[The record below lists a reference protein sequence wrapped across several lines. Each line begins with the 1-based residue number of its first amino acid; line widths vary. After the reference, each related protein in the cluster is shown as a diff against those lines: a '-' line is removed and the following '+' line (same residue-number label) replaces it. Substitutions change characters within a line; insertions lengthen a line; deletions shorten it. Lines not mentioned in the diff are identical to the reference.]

1 MGSST
6 AKLPKPRRTIV
17 SPSQFLD
24 NPSLAGM
31 EIARFVRQIV
41 SGALLSQIEV
51 PSRRFCTKSFAMTS
65 DYLFVG
71 VGALVWLFGIVL
83 VAWHVR
89 QRRKT
94 MGDPGLPPDEQRF
107 LDQQYRR
114 RMQTSALTIT
124 LGALIALCDYLTFLK
139 TSPGYAATYVTVL
152 LLLAMWLVLL
162 AVGDAMASRI
172 HMGRSLRRNRKSRE
186 ALAGALAELR
196 RHEEQELRRRDDDLM
211 SASNDRK

>member
-1 MGSST
+1 
-6 AKLPKPRRTIV
+6 
-17 SPSQFLD
+17 
-24 NPSLAGM
+24 
-31 EIARFVRQIV
+31 
-41 SGALLSQIEV
+41 
-51 PSRRFCTKSFAMTS
+51 MTS

-172 HMGRSLRRNRKSRE
+172 HMGRSLRKNRKSRE